1 MSSLVKFE
9 RRIRQSG
16 GSVGI
21 TIPDELLKA
30 AGIQKGDTVSLWM
43 NEKRQIIVEKAT

>member
-1 MSSLVKFE
+1 MSSLVQFQ

-16 GSVGI
+16 GSLGV

-30 AGIQKGDTVSLWM
+30 AALKKGDLVNIYLNEKHQIIIQKC
-43 NEKRQIIVEKAT
+43 

>member
-1 MSSLVKFE
+1 MTSLVRFR

-16 GSVGI
+16 GSLGV

-30 AGIQKGDTVSLWM
+30 AELVKGDMVQVYV
-43 NEKRQIIVEKAT
+43 NDKRQIIVEKAP